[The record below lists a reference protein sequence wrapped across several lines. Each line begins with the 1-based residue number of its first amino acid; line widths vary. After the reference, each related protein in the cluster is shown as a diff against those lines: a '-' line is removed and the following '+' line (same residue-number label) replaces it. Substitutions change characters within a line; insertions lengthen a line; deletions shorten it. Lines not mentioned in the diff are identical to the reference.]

1 MPLIRDQSRQ
11 SGETS
16 LIMAAV
22 NALVLRAP
30 GTNCDQETARAW
42 QMAGANPEIWHFH
55 QLIDSPQSLEKFQ
68 ILTFPGGFSYGD
80 DLGAGR
86 VWSARIHQ
94 HLNETLRTFV
104 DRGGLILGICNGF
117 QVLVA
122 TGLLPDGAR
131 ADMKPTASLT
141 YNTSGQF
148 ESRWV
153 DMSVSSSKSVF
164 LTGIE
169 KISMPSA
176 HGEGRF
182 MTATHNELDTL
193 QANGQVVLQYV
204 DQSTGKPTECYP
216 LNPNGSP
223 RGVAG
228 VCDPTGRILGLM
240 PHPERFVSPLH
251 HPNWTRFPKDQL
263 PPADGLKLFQNAVN
277 CLK

>member
-1 MPLIRDQSRQ
+1 
-11 SGETS
+11 
-16 LIMAAV
+16 MAAPK
-22 NALVLRAP
+22 ALVLRAP

-42 QMAGANPEIWHFH
+42 QMAGAEAEIWHFH
-55 QLIDSPQSLEKFQ
+55 RLLDAPEALAGFQ

-94 HLNETLRTFV
+94 TLADTLRQFV
-104 DRGGLILGICNGF
+104 DRGGLVLGICNGF

-131 ADMKPTASLT
+131 PGMKPTASLT
-141 YNTSGQF
+141 YNISGQF
-148 ESRWV
+148 EARWV
-153 DMSVSSSKSVF
+153 QMRVNPGKSVF
-164 LTGIE
+164 LQGI
-169 KISMPSA
+169 KSIAMPSA

-182 MTATHNELDTL
+182 LTASAEQLAAL
-193 QANGQVVLQYV
+193 QANGQVVLNYV
-204 DQSTGKPTECYP
+204 DPATGEPTEQYP

-223 RGVAG
+223 QGVAG

-251 HPNWTRFPKDQL
+251 HPNWTRFPKNAL
-263 PPADGLKLFQNAVN
+263 PTPDGLKLFTNAVAA
-277 CLK
+277 LA